1 MFSMVA
7 MAKGVYLSGR
17 KLMKI
22 FQRRQR
28 NAGTWG
34 VKAGKKIPGEKDTV
48 LRALSFSPMN

>member
-17 KLMKI
+17 KLVKI